1 MVNPSEEL
9 GFYSTHNGKPPGG
22 PKEGRPRSHLCSPPW
37 ELCGHGLR
45 AKVAA
50 GETIRQTLQS
60 PVRAEDPSEETV
72 ALQRGTYNQDAFS
85 QV

>member
-1 MVNPSEEL
+1 MDSIPHTMESHQEGLRKGDHDLIYAVH
-9 GFYSTHNGKPPGG
+9 TGG
-22 PKEGRPRSHLCSPPW
+22 CVDMDY
-37 ELCGHGLR
+37 R

-60 PVRAEDPSEETV
+60 PVRAEDSSEETV
-72 ALQRGTYNQDAFS
+72 AVQRGTYNPDVLS